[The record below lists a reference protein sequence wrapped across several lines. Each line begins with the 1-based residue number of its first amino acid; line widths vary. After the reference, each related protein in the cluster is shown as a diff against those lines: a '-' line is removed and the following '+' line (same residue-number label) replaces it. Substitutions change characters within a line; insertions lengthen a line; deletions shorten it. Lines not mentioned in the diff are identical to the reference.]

1 MYYWVSFAFFG
12 STHIKFLQV
21 ISKREEVTYICNL
34 FWTSEFLM
42 RDLIAKR
49 DEWIKSQCN
58 FNDIRMSFGILITLF
73 EWFQISDFNVINF
86 INLTVLFIKFLI
98 IENYAVQ

>member
-42 RDLIAKR
+42 RDLIAWR
-49 DEWIKSQCN
+49 NEWIKSQCN
-58 FNDIRMSFGILITLF
+58 FNDIHMNFVILTILF
-73 EWFQISDFNVINF
+73 EIF
-86 INLTVLFIKFLI
+86 
-98 IENYAVQ
+98 